1 MIDQLIDKIRETGNP
16 SVVGLDPTPAMIPE
30 YLKRQMYR
38 QYGQTPEAVAAIFT
52 AFNRLVIEQI
62 WDLIPAVKP
71 QIAMYEQY
79 GIPGLTSYMET
90 IRYAKSKGLIV
101 IGDIKR
107 GDIGSTAA
115 AYASHIGGVEI
126 EGVRHDLWKEDAIT
140 VNPYFGT
147 DGIQPF
153 VAACKGRGIFVLIRS
168 SNPGSAELQELETGG
183 EAMYL
188 KVADLVA
195 EWGKDLIGQHG
206 YSEVGAVVGAT
217 WPEQGSALRER
228 LPNTFFLV
236 PGYGAQGGKAE
247 DLAGFFDKNGDGAIV
262 NSSRGILAAWQEE
275 RRNLKEGSMDEIG
288 PEFAEAARRA
298 VIAMRDDLRRVWK
311 KGGGI

>member
-16 SVVGLDPTPAMIPE
+16 SVVGLDPLLAMIPG
-30 YLKRQMYR
+30 YLKKQMYAEH
-38 QYGQTPEAVAAIFT
+38 GSTPEAVAAMFT
-52 AFNRLVIEQI
+52 EFNRLVIDQI
-62 WDLIPAVKP
+62 WDLVPAVKP

-79 GIPGLTSYMET
+79 GIPGLSSYMET

-115 AYASHIGGVEI
+115 AYASHITGVEI
-126 EGVRHDLWKEDAIT
+126 EGVRHDLWQEDAIT

-147 DGIQPF
+147 DGMKPF
-153 VAACKGRGIFVLIRS
+153 VEACRGRGIFVLIRT

-183 EAMYL
+183 EALYL
-188 KVADLVA
+188 KVADLVS
-195 EWGKDLIGQHG
+195 EWGKELIGRHG

-217 WPEQGSALRER
+217 WREQGSALRKR
-228 LPNTFFLV
+228 LPATFFLV
-236 PGYGAQGGKAE
+236 PGYGTQGGKAE
-247 DLAGFFDKNGDGAIV
+247 DLVGYFDKNGEGAIV
-262 NSSRGILAAWQEE
+262 NSSRGILAAWQVEKPVTE
-275 RRNLKEGSMDEIG
+275 AVG

-298 VIAMRDDLRRVWK
+298 VIEMRDDLRRALK
-311 KGGGI
+311 NGGGL